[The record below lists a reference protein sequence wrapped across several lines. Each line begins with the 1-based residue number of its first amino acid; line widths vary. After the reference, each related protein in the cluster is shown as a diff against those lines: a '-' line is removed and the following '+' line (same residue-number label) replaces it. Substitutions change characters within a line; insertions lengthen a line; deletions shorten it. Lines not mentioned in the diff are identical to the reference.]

1 MKTSVAI
8 LGASGYTGAELLRL
22 ISAHPRFSIDYI
34 AAHSQAGKKVCEVL
48 PGFASPLSDAVLAHV
63 DDPLPQQVELVFTA
77 LPHGASANVV
87 EACLQNGKRVVDLSA
102 DFRHADP
109 ANYEAA
115 YGQTHPYPERLTQ
128 TVYGLSEFVRDKL
141 PYARLVGNPGCYPTS
156 VLLALVPLLRSGLVD
171 AGNIIIDSKSG
182 ASGAGRATKT
192 ELLFCDLDG
201 GLAAYGLPR
210 HRHVWEMEEL
220 AEHLGGQAVSI
231 RFVPHI
237 LPMKR
242 GMLSTLHLR
251 GRQTQEWHGILA
263 AQFEH
268 DRFVQVLPEGR
279 LPSTHAVAGSNR
291 CDIGVSLLGPD
302 TAVVVSCLDNLLK
315 GAAGQ
320 ALQNANLMYG
330 WDESLGLSD
339 TALWP

>member
-1 MKTSVAI
+1 MKISVAI
-8 LGASGYTGAELLRL
+8 LGASGYSGAELLRL
-22 ISAHPRFSIDYI
+22 IAAHPHFSIDHI
-34 AAHSQAGKKVCEVL
+34 AAYTQAGKKVSAVL
-48 PGFASPLSDAVLAHV
+48 PGFAPPLSNITLAHV
-63 DDPLPQQVELVFTA
+63 DDPLPASVELVFTA
-77 LPHGASANVV
+77 LPHGASATVM
-87 EACLQNGKRVVDLSA
+87 EACLRNGRRVVDLSA

-109 ANYEAA
+109 TNYEGA
-115 YGQTHPYPERLTQ
+115 YGQAHPCPERLSQ
-128 TVYGLSEFVRDKL
+128 AVYGLSEFVRDQL
-141 PYARLVGNPGCYPTS
+141 PGAQLVGNPGCYPTS
-156 VLLALVPLLRSGLVD
+156 VLLALVPLLQSGLVD

-182 ASGAGRATKT
+182 ASGAGRTAKT
-192 ELLFCDLDG
+192 SLLFCDLDG

-220 AEHLGGQAVSI
+220 AASLGGQAVNI

-251 GRQTQEWHGILA
+251 GRQAETWHGILA

-268 DRFVQVLPEGR
+268 DRFVRVLPEGQ
-279 LPSTHAVAGSNR
+279 LPGTHAVAGSNR
-291 CDIGVSLLGPD
+291 CDIGICALASD
-302 TAVVVSCLDNLLK
+302 AAVVVSCLDNLLK